1 MFDNQTFSSSY
12 YCIINFFY
20 NFAHQNSQ
28 DLVIRGRGSREAERE
43 EKAQRM
49 QMKSADGAESAP
61 SKATICGI
69 LRVVCVND
77 INN

>member
-28 DLVIRGRGSREAERE
+28 DLVIRDRGGRERAEVAERQRGRRVRE
-43 EKAQRM
+43 RQRM
-49 QMKSADGAESAP
+49 QIKSADGAESAP
-61 SKATICGI
+61 SKPTIC
-69 LRVVCVND
+69 
-77 INN
+77 

>member
-28 DLVIRGRGSREAERE
+28 DLVIRGRGEERQKRKQRKQREQRE
-43 EKAQRM
+43 QR
-49 QMKSADGAESAP
+49 
-61 SKATICGI
+61 
-69 LRVVCVND
+69 
-77 INN
+77 

>member
-28 DLVIRGRGSREAERE
+28 DLVIRGRGSRENRGSRVTKDGREAERE

-49 QMKSADGAESAP
+49 QIKSADGAESAP
-61 SKATICGI
+61 SKPNIC
-69 LRVVCVND
+69 
-77 INN
+77 

>member
-28 DLVIRGRGSREAERE
+28 DLVIRGRGGREEAE
-43 EKAQRM
+43 
-49 QMKSADGAESAP
+49 GAEGADV
-61 SKATICGI
+61 AEE
-69 LRVVCVND
+69 
-77 INN
+77 